1 MIGAHTGLL
10 TQKPPAKT
18 LQESDVVLAVASLMT
33 LVVGLLA
40 DLIVAQRRESR

>member
-1 MIGAHTGLL
+1 MRSRLGSP
-10 TQKPPAKT
+10 KRT

-40 DLIVAQRRESR
+40 DLIVAQRRETR